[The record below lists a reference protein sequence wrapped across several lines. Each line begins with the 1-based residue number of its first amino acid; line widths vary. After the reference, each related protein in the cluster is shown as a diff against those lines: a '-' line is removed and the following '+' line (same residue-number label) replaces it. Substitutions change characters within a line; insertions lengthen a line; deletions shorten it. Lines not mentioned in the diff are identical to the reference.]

1 MPHHSA
7 PRPGSVCPHSGIA
20 PWARREGPS
29 LAQRGYPGIHAGMST
44 AQCLRSASVVNG
56 ASKIKVQSKIK
67 IKIKIKGKSGVRADP
82 SLK

>member
-29 LAQRGYPGIHAGMST
+29 LAQRGYPGIHAGMPT
-44 AQCLRSASVVNG
+44 PQCLRSASVVNG
-56 ASKIKVQSKIK
+56 APQIK
-67 IKIKIKGKSGVRADP
+67 IKIKV
-82 SLK
+82 